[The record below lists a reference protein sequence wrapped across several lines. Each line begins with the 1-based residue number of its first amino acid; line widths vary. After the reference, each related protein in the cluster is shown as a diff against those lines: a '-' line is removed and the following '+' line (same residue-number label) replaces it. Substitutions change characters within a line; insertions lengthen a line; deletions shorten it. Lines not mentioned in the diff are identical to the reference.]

1 MNPLEA
7 HPSPSPDGY
16 PFGNVPLVEP
26 VRELRGFPLG
36 TILLRLGLVPEG
48 PINEALAESQ
58 SARKPLGRFL
68 VDRGLLDEA
77 GLARA
82 LANQKGLPFVPLEEA
97 ALDPRATALLSAH
110 AANRLGA
117 LPLGYAGTVPVVAIG
132 DCTNGEAIDEIY
144 ASVGGDVII
153 AAACPAKLREA
164 LVAAYRRTGDD
175 EPAPVVPIAVA
186 PPPPPET
193 EPEPEPEGVFRVVAT
208 VGAERIDLAHCP
220 TRASAEARM
229 HELVA
234 ELAAGSWLSC
244 KDRLV
249 RAESVV
255 SLEIVETTAT
265 P

>member
-144 ASVGGDVII
+144 ATVGAEVMI

-164 LVAAYRRTGDD
+164 LVTAYRQTD
-175 EPAPVVPIAVA
+175 EPAPAPVVPIAVA
-186 PPPPPET
+186 PPPPL
-193 EPEPEPEGVFRVVAT
+193 EPELEPEGVFRVVAA
-208 VGAERIDLAHCP
+208 VGAERVDLARCP

-229 HELVA
+229 HELVT
-234 ELAAGSWLSC
+234 ELAAGGWLSC

>member
-1 MNPLEA
+1 M
-7 HPSPSPDGY
+7 S
-16 PFGNVPLVEP
+16 
-26 VRELRGFPLG
+26 
-36 TILLRLGLVPEG
+36 G
-48 PINEALAESQ
+48 PGVTTKAKQ
-58 SARKPLGRFL
+58 R
-68 VDRGLLDEA
+68 
-77 GLARA
+77 
-82 LANQKGLPFVPLEEA
+82 
-97 ALDPRATALLSAH
+97 
-110 AANRLGA
+110 
-117 LPLGYAGTVPVVAIG
+117 VAIFTANMDG
-132 DCTNGEAIDEIY
+132 GGAERAMLKLAGGIWWAIDEIY

-229 HELVA
+229 HELAA

-255 SLEIVETTAT
+255 SLEIVETAVTQ
-265 P
+265 

>member
-1 MNPLEA
+1 VNPLEA

-26 VRELRGFPLG
+26 ARELRGFPLG

-48 PINEALAESQ
+48 PINEALAECQ
-58 SARKPLGRFL
+58 SPRKPLGRFL

-77 GLARA
+77 GLACA
-82 LANQKGLPFVPLEEA
+82 LANQKGLPFVRLEEA
-97 ALDPRATALLSAH
+97 SLDPRATALLSAH

-132 DCTNGEAIDEIY
+132 DCTNGEAIDEIC
-144 ASVGGDVII
+144 ATVGGDVVI

-164 LVAAYRRTGDD
+164 LVAAYRQTD
-175 EPAPVVPIAVA
+175 EPAPVVSIAVA
-186 PPPPPET
+186 PPPPPT
-193 EPEPEPEGVFRVVAT
+193 PEPEPDAVFRVVAT
-208 VGAERIDLAHCP
+208 VGAERVELARCS

-229 HELVA
+229 HQLVE
-234 ELAAGSWLSC
+234 ELAPGGWLSC
-244 KDRLV
+244 EDRLV

-255 SLEIVETTAT
+255 SLEIVETAVT